1 MRIYQTQL
9 TATTIADGSATA
21 NDEERVFGFLYAV
34 EWIDGSFDDGV
45 DAILSCQSTVSGV
58 AQTLLTL
65 TNANDDAIY
74 YPRAIVH
81 SEAGV
86 ALTGT
91 AGADRTRMMLN
102 GKLRL
107 VIAQG
112 GNVKTGGCIV
122 YYTEG

>member
-1 MRIYQTQL
+1 MTIYQIQL
-9 TATTIADGSATA
+9 TATTIADGSATV
-21 NDEERVFGFLYAV
+21 NGEERVFGMLHAV
-34 EWIDGSFDDGV
+34 EWIDGNFDDGV
-45 DAILSCQSTVSGV
+45 DATLSCQSTVSGV

-81 SEAGV
+81 SEAGA

-91 AGADRTRMMLN
+91 TGGDRGRMILN

-122 YYTEG
+122 YYTKE